1 MSLASFGILNT
12 KPVRFSPNFIRVTKL
27 LIHTICFGWVAWV
40 TYLSI
45 TDDIVGDPVDALL
58 HFTGMGSLNLLLIG
72 LLITPIA
79 MRFKI
84 GQLIQYRRLIGL
96 YAFFYAV
103 LHLTTFAVFELQLE
117 WALILDEIVER
128 PFITVGFSAFV
139 LLTALATTSFNALKR
154 KMGPTWQR
162 LHNSVYFAAVLVVIH
177 FYWSVKSD
185 IYEPILYALALAI
198 LLLFRKHKFLK
209 R

>member
-1 MSLASFGILNT
+1 
-12 KPVRFSPNFIRVTKL
+12 
-27 LIHTICFGWVAWV
+27 
-40 TYLSI
+40 
-45 TDDIVGDPVDALL
+45 
-58 HFTGMGSLNLLLIG
+58 MGSLNLLLIG
-72 LLITPIA
+72 LLLTPIA
-79 MRFKI
+79 MRYKI

-103 LHLTTFAVFELQLE
+103 LHLTTFALFELQLE
-117 WALILDEIVER
+117 WALIVDEIVER

-162 LHNSVYFAAVLVVIH
+162 LHNSVYFTAVLVVIH

-185 IYEPILYALALAI
+185 IYEPILYAIAIVALLYVRRQKLI
-198 LLLFRKHKFLK
+198 RWFS
-209 R
+209 